1 LIYPA
6 TYKKFIASFLL
17 AVYSFV
23 CLPASAWHTHKESAS
38 EKGIT
43 FFETQTGSSLIFS
56 AEETSDG
63 ACKICAH
70 QYQLHDNDAIA
81 PLVPELILTGSEK
94 IILNCSALNAPV
106 YTFFNK
112 GPPVLI

>member
-1 LIYPA
+1 LLYSTI
-6 TYKKFIASFLL
+6 YKKLFSSFLL
-17 AVYSFV
+17 AVYCFV
-23 CLPASAWHTHKESAS
+23 FLPASVWHSHKESAI
-38 EKGIT
+38 EKRT
-43 FFETQTGSSLIFS
+43 TVFETQTGSSLILT

-81 PLVPELILTGSEK
+81 PLMPELILTGSEK
-94 IILNCSALNAPV
+94 IILNCSPLKAPV

>member
-1 LIYPA
+1 LLYTAI
-6 TYKKFIASFLL
+6 YKKIIASFLL

-23 CLPASAWHTHKESAS
+23 CLPASAWHSHKEPAS
-38 EKGIT
+38 EKRT
-43 FFETQTGSSLIFS
+43 TYFETQTGSSLTFI

-70 QYQLHDNDAIA
+70 HYQLHDNDAIV

-94 IILNCSALNAPV
+94 IILNCSPLKSPG